1 LEILRH
7 YIDNFEKGRTKD
19 EKIKA
24 KLEEM
29 RGMLQADGGDLELV
43 SIVDKTVT
51 LRLRGA
57 CGSCPHAQV
66 TLKQGIERALRE
78 AVDPE
83 IVVERA

>member
-1 LEILRH
+1 M
-7 YIDNFEKGRTKD
+7 D
-19 EKIKA
+19 EQIKA

-43 SIVDKTVT
+43 SIDGKTVT

-57 CGSCPHAQV
+57 CGTCPHAQM
-66 TLKQGIERALRE
+66 TLKQGIEARLRQT
-78 AVDPE
+78 VDPE

>member
-1 LEILRH
+1 M
-7 YIDNFEKGRTKD
+7 D
-19 EKIKA
+19 EQIKA

-43 SIVDKTVT
+43 SIENKTVT
-51 LRLRGA
+51 LKLRGA